1 MYPQIERRQLP
12 VHFRA
17 LASPTRLT
25 ILERLAERGELSV
38 KELAA
43 SLRMSQPRVSWH
55 LALLRRGEAVRTRKE
70 GRQVHCSLDLEGI
83 RRHQLA
89 LWELLNEKRTIGEG
103 PSAFVMKS
111 PAQEYT
117 DNDARP
123 LTEEFISRY
132 GHGPIEPSEHGAA
145 AAED

>member
-17 LASPTRLT
+17 LASPTRLH
-25 ILERLAERGELSV
+25 ILECLAERGELSV

-55 LALLRRGEAVRTRKE
+55 LGLLRRGGVVRTRRD
-70 GRQVHCSLDLEGI
+70 GRQVHCSLDLEGV

-89 LWELLNEKRTIGEG
+89 LWDLLDERRTIGQVVE
-103 PSAFVMKS
+103 
-111 PAQEYT
+111 
-117 DNDARP
+117 
-123 LTEEFISRY
+123 
-132 GHGPIEPSEHGAA
+132 
-145 AAED
+145 

>member
-1 MYPQIERRQLP
+1 MYPHIERRQLP

-55 LALLRRGEAVRTRKE
+55 LALLRRGGVVRTRKE

-83 RRHQLA
+83 RRHQVA
-89 LWELLNEKRTIGEG
+89 LWELLNDKRTIGVREG
-103 PSAFVMKS
+103 
-111 PAQEYT
+111 E
-117 DNDARP
+117 
-123 LTEEFISRY
+123 
-132 GHGPIEPSEHGAA
+132 
-145 AAED
+145 

>member
-1 MYPQIERRQLP
+1 MYSQIERRLLP

-17 LASPTRLT
+17 LASPTRLH

-55 LALLRRGEAVRTRKE
+55 LALLRRGGAVRTRKE

-89 LWELLNEKRTIGEG
+89 FWELLDEKRTIGG
-103 PSAFVMKS
+103 
-111 PAQEYT
+111 
-117 DNDARP
+117 R
-123 LTEEFISRY
+123 L
-132 GHGPIEPSEHGAA
+132 
-145 AAED
+145 

>member
-55 LALLRRGEAVRTRKE
+55 LALLRRGGAGRTRKE
-70 GRQVHCSLDLEGI
+70 GREGPRPLDLGGG
-83 RRHQLA
+83 RRAPKTPLG
-89 LWELLNEKRTIGEG
+89 LRNENRT
-103 PSAFVMKS
+103 
-111 PAQEYT
+111 
-117 DNDARP
+117 NRAR
-123 LTEEFISRY
+123 
-132 GHGPIEPSEHGAA
+132 
-145 AAED
+145 

>member
-1 MYPQIERRQLP
+1 MYPEIEQIQRRQLP

-17 LASPTRLT
+17 LASPTRLH

-55 LALLRRGEAVRTRKE
+55 LTMLRRGCAVRTRKE

-89 LWELLNEKRTIGEG
+89 LWELLNEKRTIG
-103 PSAFVMKS
+103 VR
-111 PAQEYT
+111 T
-117 DNDARP
+117 
-123 LTEEFISRY
+123 
-132 GHGPIEPSEHGAA
+132 
-145 AAED
+145 